1 MRVFGSRY
9 CLQTRQ
15 RQPRTGCLGILDRST
30 RYRCSSPSP
39 SAFSMFLLPSS
50 EHLGGGPNFKSC
62 APSLPHPHAALVII
76 VRRAKLPV
84 PTRASTDECANLRK
98 RAVIAA
104 PLTTK
109 HAVPVASFGTSVA
122 LNTNWKGEDMA
133 PSTDRQSVGTGQ
145 VCTSSMAARYSRMIL
160 TFGDERLT
168 STVSTVCP
176 RHFATTPRRLLLG
189 KAGPQ
194 GLGCD

>member
-133 PSTDRQSVGTGQ
+133 PRLTDSQSVRVRSAHRVWRPDPSG
-145 VCTSSMAARYSRMIL
+145 IL
-160 TFGDERLT
+160 TSGDERLT

-176 RHFATTPRRLLLG
+176 RHFATTPRRLLLE

-194 GLGCD
+194 GPGCD